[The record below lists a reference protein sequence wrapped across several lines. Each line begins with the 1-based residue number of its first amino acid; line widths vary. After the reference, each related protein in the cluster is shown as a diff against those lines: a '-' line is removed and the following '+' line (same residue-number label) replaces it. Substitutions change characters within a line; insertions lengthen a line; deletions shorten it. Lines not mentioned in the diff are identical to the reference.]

1 MRHFQSSIIRASE
14 EKGLTIAAV
23 CLKLYRFFQRYTASP
38 ETQRDR
44 LKTFFVVEVKTTT
57 PPSLIKIK
65 VVATFRTS
73 KKCVLDKQI
82 FSEKGT
88 PQLVIWNS
96 PCVWVPVQFSGIN
109 QSSQRNSLDPLISW
123 FYYFPDSRP
132 VSPYPHFSFVLI
144 SSKAKEGLFFPLSI
158 SPSTTAELFSCRKGS
173 FIRLHTQESPT
184 ASRGLSLLSFFA
196 HSFFLSD
203 KPHSVL
209 FFKKKEEKK
218 RCTDL
223 LFWHTKVFLFAYP
236 EN

>member
-23 CLKLYRFFQRYTASP
+23 CLNLFRFFQRYTASP
-38 ETQRDR
+38 ETQQDR
-44 LKTFFVVEVKTTT
+44 LKTFFFFFEVKTTT

-88 PQLVIWNS
+88 PQLVIWNA

-144 SSKAKEGLFFPLSI
+144 SSKAKEGLF
-158 SPSTTAELFSCRKGS
+158 STLYLPFHYCRALFM
-173 FIRLHTQESPT
+173 QERVFHQ
-184 ASRGLSLLSFFA
+184 A
-196 HSFFLSD
+196 
-203 KPHSVL
+203 PHAREPNS
-209 FFKKKEEKK
+209 
-218 RCTDL
+218 
-223 LFWHTKVFLFAYP
+223 
-236 EN
+236 